1 VLAAGQGKRMRADR
15 PKQYLA
21 LGQTSLFLISLEFFF
36 QLPEI
41 DSVCMVFSSEG
52 LDADPAFSAQDLAQ
66 SMGATLV
73 LAPGGARRQDST
85 LNGLRALPRDTDI
98 VLVHDSARPFPPL
111 EQTRL
116 SIQEA
121 EECGGAI
128 LAAPAIDTI
137 KLASADGSTIQQTLD
152 RSQLWL
158 AQTPQTFR
166 YPELLEAMEAADR
179 DGVTIT
185 DEAMAFER
193 FGHDV
198 RIVPS
203 NAENL
208 KVTVPEDLRRAERI
222 LAERDGGSAL

>member
-1 VLAAGQGKRMRADR
+1 MLADT
-15 PKQYLA
+15 PKQYLS

-36 QLPEI
+36 RLPEI
-41 DSVCMVFSSEG
+41 DTVCMVFSHEG
-52 LDADPAFSAQDLAQ
+52 IDADPAYSAQDLAD

-73 LAPGGARRQDST
+73 IAPGGARRQDST
-85 LNGLRALPRDTDI
+85 LSGLRALPRDTEI

-111 EQTRL
+111 EETRA
-116 SIQEA
+116 SIREA
-121 EECGGAI
+121 RECGGAI
-128 LAAPAIDTI
+128 LAAPATDTI
-137 KLASADGSTIQQTLD
+137 KLASADGTTIQQTLD

-179 DGVTIT
+179 EGADLT

-193 FGHDV
+193 LGYDV
-198 RIVPS
+198 RIVPTTS
-203 NAENL
+203 ENL

-222 LAERDGGSAL
+222 LAERAGRSAL